1 MPVAWNEDDPRDEAV
16 LVRNL
21 GQVLRELVQGS
32 PLRQVPSVAMAQ
44 EWHRKIYEGIRLP
57 VAYFAGEIRDS
68 DPRFPELDGYEVQ
81 VGRHLG
87 MPSSQVPSE
96 LANYEAA
103 LREAVAVLD
112 AEIPVGRY
120 PDGPD
125 QLLSLLTLLAYA
137 HGEWVRI
144 HPFAN
149 GNGRTARLWANWCA
163 LRYSLP
169 AFVRLKPRPEGSL
182 YANAAAASMDG
193 DHQRMIAVFAEMLDQ
208 YLTLRPRRSAS

>member
-21 GQVLRELVQGS
+21 SQVLRELVQGS
-32 PLRQVPSVAMAQ
+32 RLRQVPSVAMAQ

-57 VAYFAGEIRDS
+57 VAYYAGEIRDS
-68 DPRFPELDGYEVQ
+68 DPKFPELDGYEVQ

-87 MPSSQVPSE
+87 VPSAQVPSE

-112 AEIPVGRY
+112 NEIPIFRY
-120 PDGPD
+120 PDDPD
-125 QLLSLLTLLAYA
+125 QFLSLLTLLAYA

-163 LRYSLP
+163 LRYNLP
-169 AFVRLKPRPEGSL
+169 AFVRLKPRPEGNL
-182 YANAAAASMDG
+182 YANAAAASMGG
-193 DHQRMIAVFAEMLDQ
+193 DHQSMIAVFAQMLDQ
-208 YLTLRPRRSAS
+208 YLSPRPRRSAS

>member
-1 MPVAWNEDDPRDEAV
+1 LPVAWNEDDPRDEAV

-21 GQVLRELVQGS
+21 GQVLRQLVRNS
-32 PLRQVPSVAMAQ
+32 PLRRTPSIEMAQ
-44 EWHRKIYEGIRLP
+44 GWHRRIYQGIRLP
-57 VAYFAGEIRDS
+57 VSYYAGEIRDS

-87 MPSSQVPSE
+87 VPSSQVPSQ
-96 LANYEAA
+96 LAQHEMA

-112 AEIPVGRY
+112 LEIPAGRS
-120 PDGPD
+120 PDDPAK
-125 QLLSLLTLLAYA
+125 LLSLLTLCAYA

-163 LRYSLP
+163 LRYNLP
-169 AFVRLKPRPEGSL
+169 PFVRLKPRPQGTL
-182 YANAAAASMDG
+182 YARAAASSMEG
-193 DHQRMIAVFAEMLDQ
+193 DHRSMVAVFAEMLDQ
-208 YLTLRPRRSAS
+208 HVGAGPS

>member
-1 MPVAWNEDDPRDEAV
+1 
-16 LVRNL
+16 
-21 GQVLRELVQGS
+21 
-32 PLRQVPSVAMAQ
+32 MAQ
-44 EWHRKIYEGIRLP
+44 EWHRKIYEGARLP
-57 VAYFAGEIRDS
+57 VEYFAGEIRDS

-87 MPSSQVPSE
+87 VPSAQVPSE
-96 LANYEAA
+96 LAHYEAA
-103 LREAVAVLD
+103 LHEAVAVLD

-120 PDGPD
+120 PDDPD
-125 QLLSLLTLLAYA
+125 HLLSLLTLLAHA

-182 YANAAAASMDG
+182 YANAAAASMGG
-193 DHQRMIAVFAEMLDQ
+193 DHQRMIAVFAEMLDR
-208 YLTLRPRRSAS
+208 YLAPRPRRSAS